1 MLDAKTAQ
9 AAPLILIVED
19 DPGIVRQSC
28 SSLEKMGYSCAH
40 AANGSEAVNLLADRH
55 PSLLL
60 LDCTLPDRTAAALIA
75 ELKELKLLP
84 PFIIITGNEDTSIA
98 MSMMKMGARD
108 YLVKDRDFSEDLVLV
123 VTRVMNELE
132 TEERLRQVEAALR
145 ESEERLRSTLASLDD
160 LIFVLDRNGIFI
172 DFYQPET
179 LTRPFTTP
187 KEQLPGKAYWEV
199 GLPVE
204 PVKQLAKAIADVKAT
219 GASQA
224 FDYSITYPDGSDWF
238 SAKVSMRRDGN
249 GSFDGIT
256 VVSRNITERKLFEEK
271 LLYMSTHDP
280 LTGLFN
286 RTYFDT
292 ELERLVRSRS
302 FPVTI
307 VLADVD
313 GLKKVNDTEGHAAGD
328 RMLKNAASAMTV
340 AFRSEDL
347 LARIGGD
354 EFAILLPNTD
364 EAAAMN
370 AVERAKSCL
379 ATIDAETPFSLAIG
393 WSTAQKGDDLLA
405 ALKKADARMYRDK
418 GPKGRRHV
426 S

>member
-1 MLDAKTAQ
+1 MPDAQIAQ
-9 AAPLILIVED
+9 TAPLILIVED
-19 DPGIVRQSC
+19 DPGIARLAC
-28 SSLEKMGYSCAH
+28 SSLKRVGFSCSH
-40 AANGSEAVNLLADRH
+40 AVNGSEAVNLLADRR
-55 PSLLL
+55 PNLLL
-60 LDCTLPDRTAAALIA
+60 LDYTLPDRTGDALIA

-84 PFIIITGNEDTSIA
+84 PFVIITGSEDTSIA
-98 MSMMKMGARD
+98 VSMMKMGARD
-108 YLVKDRDFSEDLVLV
+108 YLVKDRDFLEELVPV

-132 TEERLRQVEAALR
+132 TEERLRQAEAALR

-160 LIFVLDRNGIFI
+160 LIFVLDRNGVFI
-172 DFYQPET
+172 DFYQPENQ
-179 LTRPFTTP
+179 TRPVLS
-187 KEQLPGKAYWEV
+187 KEQLLGKAYWEV

-204 PVKQLAKAIADVKAT
+204 PVKQLAKAIADVKAA
-219 GASQA
+219 GAVQA
-224 FDYSITYPDGSDWF
+224 FDYSINHPDGSDWF
-238 SAKVSMRRDGN
+238 SAKVSMRRDSS

-292 ELERLVRSRS
+292 ELDRLIKSRS

-313 GLKKVNDTEGHAAGD
+313 GLKKVNDTDGHAAGD
-328 RMLKNAASAMTV
+328 RMLKAAADAMTV
-340 AFRSEDL
+340 AFRSEDV

-354 EFAILLPNTD
+354 EFAVLLPSTD
-364 EAAAMN
+364 ETAARS

-379 ATIDAETPFSLAIG
+379 VAIETETPFSLSIG
-393 WSTAQKGDDLLA
+393 WSTAKKGDDLLT
-405 ALKKADARMYRDK
+405 ALKKADAKMYRDK
-418 GPKGRRHV
+418 GPKGRRHAG
-426 S
+426 